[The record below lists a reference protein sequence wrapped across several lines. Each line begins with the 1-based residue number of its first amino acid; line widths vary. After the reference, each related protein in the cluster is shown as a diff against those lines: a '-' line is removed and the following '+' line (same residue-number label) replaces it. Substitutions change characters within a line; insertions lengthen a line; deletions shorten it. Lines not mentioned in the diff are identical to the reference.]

1 MRKGK
6 LRMSKKNI
14 IITIIA
20 IIVII
25 TLSILVINL
34 ISNSNKD
41 MGKNANNQTTNQVA
55 TKKSNYI
62 FEIYNTDI
70 KTNTGSTRFT
80 ATVKN
85 ISKNKIEKQRI
96 EIILMDKEENEI
108 GTIFTTIP
116 SLESKETAE
125 ISAEDLKVYENI
137 YDFKIK

>member
-1 MRKGK
+1 
-6 LRMSKKNI
+6 MSKKNI